1 MEGSNR
7 ARQWY
12 GYTVCL
18 IALVIGILCFAG
30 LLDNAF
36 DLSHP
41 LGADSSFEPSLTSFD
56 AYQAT
61 RGARFGPMDQRTAP
75 DTASEATLRARYE
88 ALRADR
94 IVERTFQARKGIV
107 KDVLLLVLALA
118 LFRWHWRWLRRGP
131 DSESPLRAA

>member
-41 LGADSSFEPSLTSFD
+41 LGTESSFEPSLTSFES
-56 AYQAT
+56 YQAT
-61 RGARFGPMDQRTAP
+61 RGARLGPLDQRMAP
-75 DTASEATLRARYE
+75 DTASDVTLRARYE

-94 IVERTFQARKGIV
+94 IVERGFQARKGMV
-107 KDVLLLVLALA
+107 KDLLLLILALV
-118 LFRWHWRWLRRGP
+118 LFRWHWRWLRRSP
-131 DSESPLRAA
+131 DNESPARAA